1 MVSYSHVAISSSSNS
16 SSSNSSP
23 FSTYPQQEVKKN
35 KSLPSYHCSLHRVRS
50 LLAKPMT
57 KLPIAPLPPT
67 PPKIYRVEPVNFK
80 EIVQMLTVAPEFQS
94 VSNKSISS
102 SDSGSG
108 SGSDSISVSGSFNS
122 RRLQDIAP
130 PPLDLSPVSLQRNNG
145 NNDNIAAQW
154 REFLRPPSSSSNNQL
169 LESIETCIDLKTS
182 EAEEISHVTPRIP
195 SENYFGSCSPLA
207 NFPLSPASF
216 AWCASIL
223 FSPGTLTSPSAV
235 QII

>member
-1 MVSYSHVAISSSSNS
+1 MDSYSYAISSFSSSSNTS
-16 SSSNSSP
+16 S
-23 FSTYPQQEVKKN
+23 STYPQQEQKKN
-35 KSLPSYHCSLHRVRS
+35 KKLASYHSSLHGVRK
-50 LLAKPMT
+50 LPTKPMT

-67 PPKIYRVEPVNFK
+67 PPKIYRVEPNNFK
-80 EIVQMLTVAPEFQS
+80 DVVQMLTSSPEFQS
-94 VSNKSISS
+94 VSNDSISR

-108 SGSDSISVSGSFNS
+108 SSSFNS

-130 PPLDLSPVSLQRNNG
+130 PPLNLSPVSLQRSNNNN
-145 NNDNIAAQW
+145 NNDVLAQW
-154 REFLRPPSSSSNNQL
+154 REFLLPSSSTNDQFDS
-169 LESIETCIDLKTS
+169 TMF
-182 EAEEISHVTPRIP
+182 EAQERSHVTPRIP

-216 AWCASIL
+216 AWCSSIL

>member
-1 MVSYSHVAISSSSNS
+1 MDSYSYAISSSNNNTS
-16 SSSNSSP
+16 
-23 FSTYPQQEVKKN
+23 STYAKEVKKN
-35 KSLPSYHCSLHRVRS
+35 KKLASYHSSLHGVRR
-50 LLAKPMT
+50 LPLKPMT

-67 PPKIYRVEPVNFK
+67 PPKIYRVEPNDFK
-80 EIVQMLTVAPEFQS
+80 DVVQMLTSSPEFQT
-94 VSNKSISS
+94 VSNDSISR

-108 SGSDSISVSGSFNS
+108 FDSGSGCSSGSSSFNS

-130 PPLDLSPVSLQRNNG
+130 PPLDLSPVSLQRSNNNNNNNNN
-145 NNDNIAAQW
+145 NNDDYVLEQW
-154 REFLRPPSSSSNNQL
+154 REYLLPSSSTNNQF
-169 LESIETCIDLKTS
+169 EMCVDSTTF
-182 EAEEISHVTPRIP
+182 EAQERSHVMSRIP

-216 AWCASIL
+216 AWCSSIL